1 MGASVKVGTSCIV
14 CSCTTDSKSDPLL
27 KVPCIQPLLATPMFL
42 GIRMCM
48 SSLRTVTQILVILI
62 LIQYIW
68 LCSRPSNTSN
78 TVYIPG
84 RIFYSSPMCSFPV
97 ESLTV
102 GRQKKKNIR
111 EKQPNLPLIIK
122 IPSWPWTGLP
132 VLFLESA
139 VAVMIR
145 EVLCIC
151 LSIIFNDIGWTCNKL

>member
-1 MGASVKVGTSCIV
+1 MVGGGQGKGWGLRGPNNTSCIV
-14 CSCTTDSKSDPLL
+14 CSCTTDSNSDPLL

-84 RIFYSSPMCSFPV
+84 KIFYSSPMCSFPV

-102 GRQKKKNIR
+102 GRQKKYIR
-111 EKQPNLPLIIK
+111 EKHSP
-122 IPSWPWTGLP
+122 
-132 VLFLESA
+132 
-139 VAVMIR
+139 
-145 EVLCIC
+145 IC
-151 LSIIFNDIGWTCNKL
+151 L